1 MLIECKNDKEKV
13 AMGLLSYLSDFKN
26 LANLKDEI
34 QLNKSS
40 AEFCLYL
47 YRSKAPNFIG
57 VVGTQSSK
65 HFVII
70 RYISFA
76 PDYRKVKYEARAVQE
91 LAQNNPSKVITA
103 VREYIYLIKYLKKD
117 KEK

>member
-1 MLIECKNDKEKV
+1 M
-13 AMGLLSYLSDFKN
+13 
-26 LANLKDEI
+26 
-34 QLNKSS
+34 
-40 AEFCLYL
+40 
-47 YRSKAPNFIG
+47 
-57 VVGTQSSK
+57 VGTQSSK

-76 PDYRKVKYEARAVQE
+76 PDYRKAKYEAKAVQE

-103 VREYIYLIKYLKKD
+103 VPEYIYLIKYLKKD